1 MRDFVVCVYS
11 MSIVR
16 ITGKELPRRN
26 QLYETL
32 TQDSRAKNPK
42 MSHQLYVALNHHSW
56 FNDVKNVNNA

>member
-26 QLYETL
+26 QIYETL
-32 TQDSRAKNPK
+32 TKVLELKFQ
-42 MSHQLYVALNHHSW
+42 
-56 FNDVKNVNNA
+56 NVINYT